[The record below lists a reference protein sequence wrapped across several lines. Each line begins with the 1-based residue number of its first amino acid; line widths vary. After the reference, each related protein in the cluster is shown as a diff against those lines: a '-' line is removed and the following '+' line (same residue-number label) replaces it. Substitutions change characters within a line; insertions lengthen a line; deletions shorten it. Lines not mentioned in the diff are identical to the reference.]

1 MYISREVNDVIMK
14 ARKLAIEWKHEYF
27 TSEHLVIAMCEVDTF
42 KEAFE
47 ACGGDCKLL
56 RENLVSYLEEVM
68 IKSDQEPMESFGLQ
82 QAFIWATEQV
92 INSGKSQIEL
102 DHLLAGIMHQPEN
115 YTTYYMEL
123 QQVTLTEL
131 LYEMCHAREEKSEAL
146 KSRGESELDGEEKQ
160 DDDEGYPED
169 ERIKENIEENNQE
182 NSQGALKQALVKLSK
197 YVTNLNEWVKKE
209 QEPLVGR
216 EDIIERTIQVLCRKQ
231 KNNPVHIGE
240 PGVGKTA
247 ITKGLARRINEG
259 KVPSNL
265 LDATVFELDL
275 GATLAGTQYR
285 GDFEKRLKKILD
297 TLKKHPNPIIY
308 IDEIHNIVGA
318 GSLGA
323 GSLDASNLLKPY
335 LTGGHIRFIGATT
348 YEEYKKYFGKDKGLV
363 RRFQPIEVKEP
374 TVDETIEILKGL
386 KVHYE
391 AYHGVVYTDEA
402 IEGAVKLSQQY
413 INERFLP
420 DKAIDLLDEA
430 GAYYRATQIGN
441 KASAEAKKKQVIDLS
456 IIETTLSRICH
467 IPKQKVEKDEIQ
479 VLKNLE
485 SKLKK
490 QVFGQDE
497 AVDEIVRCIKLSRA
511 GLSDGEKP
519 VASLLFVGPT
529 GVGKTELARTLSNE
543 LGVKLIRFDMSE
555 YTEKHTAS
563 KLIGSPPG
571 YVGYEEGGLLTDA
584 IRKAPHSVLLLDEIE
599 KAHQDIYNILLQVM
613 DYATLTD
620 NQGRKADFRSV
631 ILIMTSNAGASN
643 IGKKLV
649 GFGERTLDNE
659 AISEAV
665 KKTFTPE
672 FRNRLTSI
680 VTFHHINES
689 MAVDITKKQLN
700 LFKQKLSEKNIELS
714 FSRKVIHQIAQKGMS
729 NEYGAREIA
738 RIIEGEI
745 KPLLVDEVLFGKL
758 SKGGKAKVNLKGE
771 AYILEV

>member
-1 MYISREVNDVIMK
+1 MYISREVNNVIIK
-14 ARKLAIEWKHEYF
+14 GKQLAIDWKHEYF
-27 TSEHLVIAMCEVDTF
+27 TCEHLVIAMCDTDTF

-47 ACGGDCKLL
+47 ISGGDTQLL
-56 RENLVSYLEEVM
+56 KEDLTAYLEESM
-68 IKSDQEPMESFGLQ
+68 IKSEQEPIESFSLQ
-82 QAFIWATEQV
+82 QAFIWATQQV
-92 INSGKSQIEL
+92 VNSGKDQIEL
-102 DHLLAGIMHQPEN
+102 DHLLSGIMHQPEN
-115 YTTYYMEL
+115 YSAYYIEL
-123 QQVTLTEL
+123 QQITLTEL
-131 LYEMCHAREEKSEAL
+131 LYEMCHAREEAAEAD
-146 KSRGESELDGEEKQ
+146 ETGEEQ
-160 DDDEGYPED
+160 TGEVRSEESVDDEMGEEEAVD
-169 ERIKENIEENNQE
+169 KEEN
-182 NSQGALKQALVKLSK
+182 SPASFRQALLKLSK
-197 YVTNLNEWVKKE
+197 YVTNLNELVEKE
-209 QEPLVGR
+209 EEPLVGR

-265 LDATVFELDL
+265 LNATVFELDL

-297 TLKKHPNPIIY
+297 TLKKHPNPVIY

-318 GSLGA
+318 GSLGT

-335 LTGGHIRFIGATT
+335 LTQGHIRFIGATT
-348 YEEYKKYFGKDKGLV
+348 YDEYKKYFGKDKGLV
-363 RRFQPIEVKEP
+363 RRFQSIEVKEP

-386 KVHYE
+386 KTHYE
-391 AYHGVVYTDEA
+391 AYHGVIYTDEA
-402 IEGAVKLSQQY
+402 IEGAVRLSQQY
-413 INERFLP
+413 INDRFLP

-430 GAYYRATQIGN
+430 GAYYRATQIGIDE
-441 KASAEAKKKQVIDLS
+441 KTKGKKKQVINLS

-467 IPKQKVEKDEIQ
+467 IPKQRVEKDEIQ

-485 SKLKK
+485 NRLKK

-497 AVDEIVRCIKLSRA
+497 AVDEIVRSIKLSRA

-529 GVGKTELARTLSNE
+529 GVGKTELAKTLADE

-584 IRKAPHSVLLLDEIE
+584 IRKSPHCILLLDEIE

-620 NQGRKADFRSV
+620 NQGRKADFRNV

-649 GFGERTLDNE
+649 GFGERVMDND

-672 FRNRLTSI
+672 FRNRLTGTI
-680 VTFHHINES
+680 TFHHIDEE
-689 MAVDITKKQLN
+689 MAQNITKKQLE
-700 LFKQKLSEKNIELS
+700 LFKGQLAIKGIELS
-714 FSRKVIHQIAQKGMS
+714 FTKKVVSQIAEKGIS

-738 RIIEGEI
+738 RIIESKI
-745 KPLLVDEVLFGKL
+745 KPLLVDEILFGKL
-758 SKGGKAKVNLKGE
+758 SKGGKAKIDLKE
-771 AYILEV
+771 EEYILVV

>member
-1 MYISREVNDVIMK
+1 
-14 ARKLAIEWKHEYF
+14 
-27 TSEHLVIAMCEVDTF
+27 
-42 KEAFE
+42 
-47 ACGGDCKLL
+47 
-56 RENLVSYLEEVM
+56 M
-68 IKSDQEPMESFGLQ
+68 IKSEQEPMESFSLQ
-82 QAFIWATEQV
+82 QAFIWATKQV
-92 INSGKSQIEL
+92 MNSGKDQIEL
-102 DHLLAGIMHQPEN
+102 DHLLSGIMHQPEN
-115 YTTYYMEL
+115 YAAYYIEL
-123 QQVTLTEL
+123 QQVTLTDL
-131 LYEMCHAREEKSEAL
+131 LYEMCHAREEGVESSNDISEEQA
-146 KSRGESELDGEEKQ
+146 SGHNSEEIAIDEENYDSEEKT
-160 DDDEGYPED
+160 
-169 ERIKENIEENNQE
+169 EENSE
-182 NSQGALKQALVKLSK
+182 GGQGALKQALVKLSK
-197 YVTNLNEWVKKE
+197 YVTNLNELVEKE

-265 LDATVFELDL
+265 LNATVFELDL

-318 GSLGA
+318 GSLGT

-335 LTGGHIRFIGATT
+335 LTGGYIRFIGATT

-374 TVDETIEILKGL
+374 TVNETIEILKGL
-386 KVHYE
+386 KAHYE

-413 INERFLP
+413 INDRFLP

-441 KASAEAKKKQVIDLS
+441 KASVEIEKKQVIDLS

-485 SKLKK
+485 NKLKK
-490 QVFGQDE
+490 QVFGQDG
-497 AVDEIVRCIKLSRA
+497 AIDEIVRCIKLSRA

-529 GVGKTELARTLSNE
+529 GVGKTELARTLADE

-584 IRKAPHSVLLLDEIE
+584 IRKTPHCVLLLDEIE

-620 NQGRKADFRSV
+620 NQGRKADFRNV
-631 ILIMTSNAGASN
+631 ILIMTSNAGAAN

-649 GFGERTLDNE
+649 GFGERIVDNDV
-659 AISEAV
+659 ISEAV

-714 FSRKVIHQIAQKGMS
+714 FSRKVIHQIAQKGIS

-738 RIIEGEI
+738 RIIEGKI

-758 SKGGKAKVNLKGE
+758 SKGGKAKVDLKGE
-771 AYILEV
+771 EYILTTK

>member
-1 MYISREVNDVIMK
+1 MK
-14 ARKLAIEWKHEYF
+14 ARKFAIECKHEYF
-27 TSEHLVIAMCEVDTF
+27 TSEHLVIAMCETNTF

-47 ACGGDCKLL
+47 ACGGDTQLL
-56 RENLVSYLEEVM
+56 KEDLGSYLEEAM
-68 IKSDQEPMESFGLQ
+68 IKSEQEPMESFSLQ
-82 QAFIWATEQV
+82 QAFIWATKQV
-92 INSGKSQIEL
+92 MNSGKDQIEL
-102 DHLLAGIMHQPEN
+102 DHLLSGIMHQPEN
-115 YTTYYMEL
+115 YTAYYIEL
-123 QQVTLTEL
+123 QQVTLTDL
-131 LYEMCHAREEKSEAL
+131 LYEMCHAREEGVESSNDISEEQASEHKSEEIAIDEGDYD
-146 KSRGESELDGEEKQ
+146 SEEKT
-160 DDDEGYPED
+160 
-169 ERIKENIEENNQE
+169 EENSGE
-182 NSQGALKQALVKLSK
+182 GGQGALKQALVKLSK
-197 YVTNLNEWVKKE
+197 YVTNLNELVEKE

-265 LDATVFELDL
+265 LNATVFELDL

-318 GSLGA
+318 GSLGT

-363 RRFQPIEVKEP
+363 RRFQSIEVKEP

-386 KVHYE
+386 KAHYE

-402 IEGAVKLSQQY
+402 IESAVKLSYQY
-413 INERFLP
+413 INDRFLP

-441 KASAEAKKKQVIDLS
+441 ESRSETEKKQVIDLS

-485 SKLKK
+485 NKLKK

-497 AVDEIVRCIKLSRA
+497 AIDEIVRCIKLSRA

-529 GVGKTELARTLSNE
+529 GVGKTELAKTLADE
-543 LGVKLIRFDMSE
+543 LGVKLLRFDMSE

-584 IRKAPHSVLLLDEIE
+584 IRKSPYCVLLLDEIE

-620 NQGRKADFRSV
+620 NQGRKADFRNV

-649 GFGERTLDNE
+649 GFGERTVDND
-659 AISEAV
+659 IINEAV

-680 VTFHHINES
+680 ITFHHINES

-700 LFKQKLSEKNIELS
+700 IFKQKLSEKNIELS
-714 FSRKVIHQIAQKGMS
+714 FSRKVIHQIAQKGIS

-738 RIIEGEI
+738 RIIEGKI

-758 SKGGKAKVNLKGE
+758 SKGGKAKIDFNGE
-771 AYILEV
+771 EYILTTK